1 MKIIIA
7 FIIIILN
14 FNMYICHNSERS
26 EAIIG
31 SNREFGLGGGGG
43 GGGRGSGG
51 GGGGLVGRRRVKL
64 ALAGLYLSATALHS
78 VYLLY
83 VKLRLSGPTLT
94 SER

>member
-1 MKIIIA
+1 MR
-7 FIIIILN
+7 LG
-14 FNMYICHNSERS
+14 YYNSERS

-31 SNREFGLGGGGG
+31 SNREFGL
-43 GGGRGSGG
+43 

-64 ALAGLYLSATALHS
+64 ALAGLYLSATALHL

-83 VKLRLSGPTLT
+83 VKLRLSGPTLI

>member
-1 MKIIIA
+1 MFALLK
-7 FIIIILN
+7 
-14 FNMYICHNSERS
+14 HNSERS

-31 SNREFGLGGGGG
+31 SNREFGRGGGGG
-43 GGGRGSGG
+43 V
-51 GGGGLVGRRRVKL
+51 VGRRRVKL

-83 VKLRLSGPTLT
+83 VKLTLSGPTLT